1 MRAFALGNPDFW
13 LNLRVNDAIF
23 SQKHAQ
29 SSAELPEPKRNFRFF
44 LPLWYIEQRR
54 RHHEEQHDFS

>member
-29 SSAELPEPKRNFRFF
+29 STAELPEPKRNFRFS
-44 LPLWYIEQRR
+44 LPL
-54 RHHEEQHDFS
+54 